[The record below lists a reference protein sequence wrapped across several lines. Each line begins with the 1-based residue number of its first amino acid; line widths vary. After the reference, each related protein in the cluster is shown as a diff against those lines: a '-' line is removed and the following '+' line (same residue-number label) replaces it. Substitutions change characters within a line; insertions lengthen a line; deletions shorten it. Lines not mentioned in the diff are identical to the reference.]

1 MVQAGPAHRLG
12 SLSFGAIWFSVFLL
26 PVTLLLASAALVALY
41 FVDNQLSHTAFRA
54 LWIINVITY
63 VFLLS
68 YTLLIDPQSGRRSW
82 RQGAL
87 FPGVVSLAIMAS
99 VLLSVQVNWLARNT
113 LAQAGVGY
121 GHSVVA
127 AEVLFA
133 YVWLAGSM
141 AVAYLAKLV
150 ERDSGPGKYLSMAL
164 LYIAGYGS
172 LLCVITLTAYLK
184 EIRRAETTWDK
195 TMKTGQMGVP
205 S

>member
-1 MVQAGPAHRLG
+1 M
-12 SLSFGAIWFSVFLL
+12 FLL

-41 FVDNQLSHTAFRA
+41 FVDNQLSHSAFRA

-82 RQGAL
+82 RQGVL
-87 FPGVVSLAIMAS
+87 FPGLVSLVIMAS
-99 VLLSVQVNWLARNT
+99 VLLSAQVNWLARRALVDT
-113 LAQAGVGY
+113 GIGY
-121 GHSVVA
+121 DHAVVT
-127 AEVLFA
+127 AEILFT

-141 AVAYLAKLV
+141 AVAYLAKV
-150 ERDSGPGKYLSMAL
+150 IERDSGPGKYLSQVL
-164 LYIAGYGS
+164 LYVAGYGS

-184 EIRRAETTWDK
+184 QLSHAEATWDK
-195 TMKTGQMGVP
+195 TTKTGKIGVP